1 MNAMMAKAGGDAAPP
16 RPWREI
22 RELYA
27 DSVEAQFTTPNGTG
41 ATSRARTER
50 GFCQGPCTL
59 TGAFANLCARCPKNR

>member
-22 RELYA
+22 RELYT
-27 DSVEAQFTTPNGTG
+27 DSVDAQFIAPGGTR
-41 ATSRARTER
+41 AVNHSRVDR

>member
-22 RELYA
+22 RELYEE
-27 DSVEAQFTTPNGTG
+27 VG
-41 ATSRARTER
+41 AHGCAPAANERKIRRR

-59 TGAFANLCARCPKNR
+59 TGAFANLCARCPKSR